1 MTLMLDPSHPG
12 EILKEEFMQPYGLS
26 AIALAKRIG
35 VPRTRIER
43 LVKEQTGVSS
53 DTALRLAKV
62 FGTTAE
68 FWVNLQV
75 NYDMAKA
82 RASVD
87 VSAIDCVVQ
96 AAE

>member
-1 MTLMLDPSHPG
+1 MKLLLDPSHPG
-12 EILKEEFMQPYGLS
+12 EILKEEFMQPHGLS

-68 FWVNLQV
+68 FWINLQV